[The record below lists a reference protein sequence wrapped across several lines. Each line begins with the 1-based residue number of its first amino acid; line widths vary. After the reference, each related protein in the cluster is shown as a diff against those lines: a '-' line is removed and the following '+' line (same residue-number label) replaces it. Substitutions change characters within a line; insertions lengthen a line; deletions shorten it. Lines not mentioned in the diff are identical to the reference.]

1 MPVLLVYLL
10 CPAATVLRKR
20 PTPAPNV
27 PENAVVR
34 TLVADTVPGTTTLD
48 WRAVGPLDGT
58 AATRFVWTCG
68 TFDPDV
74 VDGRSI
80 GP

>member
-1 MPVLLVYLL
+1 MPVLLVCCCALL
-10 CPAATVLRKR
+10 LLSCTR
-20 PTPAPNV
+20 PAPASNV
-27 PENAVVR
+27 PEDAVVR
-34 TLVADTVPGTTTLD
+34 TVVADTVPGTTPLD

-68 TFDPDV
+68 TFDPDGV
-74 VDGRSI
+74 EGRSI